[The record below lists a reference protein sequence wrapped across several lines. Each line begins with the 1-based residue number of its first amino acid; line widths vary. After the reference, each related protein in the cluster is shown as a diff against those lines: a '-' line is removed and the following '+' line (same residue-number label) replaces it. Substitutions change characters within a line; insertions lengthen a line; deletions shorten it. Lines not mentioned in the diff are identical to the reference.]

1 MITLLNILYIF
12 TIIKYNDKLNK
23 MKRKNQFIGL
33 IWGIFNCQKTFFYCK

>member
-33 IWGIFNCQKTFFYCK
+33 IWGIPCTLRW

>member
-33 IWGIFNCQKTFFYCK
+33 I